1 MIYPGAVTR
10 EISAEII
17 ENHYRRNRD
26 NGLLFQKTC
35 GGKVRGVLLEAE

>member
-26 NGLLFQKTC
+26 NGLLRC
-35 GGKVRGVLLEAE
+35 GGKVRVVLLEAE